1 MAVGVFQDDCGLTV
15 VQYVRMDG
23 EITLRIGWGGAGR
36 FYLNGTHSGGT
47 SSPSLRRTMSK
58 QTLAMESIVM
68 PLCITSLEAKLAIK
82 GNRHEASR

>member
-1 MAVGVFQDDCGLTV
+1 MSAWMEKLLYGSERRERGGEVWKIVFERHT
-15 VQYVRMDG
+15 
-23 EITLRIGWGGAGR
+23 
-36 FYLNGTHSGGT
+36 FT
-47 SSPSLRRTMSK
+47 SAPSLRRTMSK